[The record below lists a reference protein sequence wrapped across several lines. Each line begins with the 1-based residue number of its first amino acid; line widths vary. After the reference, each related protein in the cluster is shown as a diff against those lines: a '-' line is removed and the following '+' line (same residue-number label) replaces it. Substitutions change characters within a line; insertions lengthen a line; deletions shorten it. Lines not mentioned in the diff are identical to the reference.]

1 MDPHRFEGIGMTSR
15 RTRERLV
22 ARLADEGIR
31 DQRVLQ
37 AILDVPRHLFVDEA
51 LASRAYDNTPL
62 PIGHGQTISQPW
74 VVARMTE
81 LLIERDIP
89 ERVLELGTGSGY
101 QAAILAYLGV
111 EVYTVERIKVLAD
124 RARQRMRELK
134 LYRVHVRYG
143 DGSEGWA
150 QHAPYQGIIVTAAP
164 EEVPEALWDQLD
176 EGGRLVAPIGGAGQP
191 QELVLVERENGE
203 LKRRHVASVSFVPLL
218 GGCR

>member
-1 MDPHRFEGIGMTSR
+1 MDPNRYQGIGMTSR

-22 ARLADEGIR
+22 NRLAEEGIR
-31 DQRVLQ
+31 DPRVLQ
-37 AILDVPRHLFVDEA
+37 AILEVPRHLFVDEA

-81 LLIERDIP
+81 LLIEQSIP

-101 QAAILAYLGV
+101 QAAVLAYLGV
-111 EVYTVERIKVLAD
+111 EVYTIERIKALAD
-124 RARQRMRELK
+124 QARQRMRDLK
-134 LYRVHVRYG
+134 LHRVHVRYG
-143 DGSEGWA
+143 DGSEGWP

-164 EEVPEALWDQLD
+164 EEVPDPLWDQLD
-176 EGGRLVAPIGGAGQP
+176 EGGRLVAPLGGAGRP
-191 QELVLVERENGE
+191 QELVLIERVDGE
-203 LKRRHVASVSFVPLL
+203 LRRRHVASVSFVPLL

>member
-1 MDPHRFEGIGMTSR
+1 MDPHRFQGIGMTSR

-22 ARLADEGIR
+22 NRLAEEGIR
-31 DQRVLQ
+31 DPRVLQ
-37 AILDVPRHLFVDEA
+37 ALLEVPRHLFVDEA

-81 LLIERDIP
+81 LLIERSIP

-101 QAAILAYLGV
+101 QAAILAHLGI
-111 EVYTVERIKVLAD
+111 EVYTIERIKVLAD
-124 RARQRMRELK
+124 QARQRMRDLR
-134 LYRVHVRYG
+134 LHRVHVRYG
-143 DGSEGWA
+143 DGNEGWA

-164 EEVPEALWDQLD
+164 EEVPDALWDQLD
-176 EGGRLVAPIGGAGQP
+176 EGGRLVAPLGGAGQA
-191 QELVLVERENGE
+191 QELVLIERIDGA
-203 LKRRHVASVSFVPLL
+203 LHRRHVASVSFVPLL